1 MSNEEIEF
9 DGVDAAMTAVLTHRK
24 SDANWLTSVH
34 GSFTISFR
42 YPLPLT
48 KTRQERKIMLSRLK
62 TILFTGG
69 MILLTAPG
77 VLAAPTVKQ
86 LANNVYM
93 MSEFHYTSLVV
104 VGEDGVL
111 ITDPAFPGRAQSLK
125 RAIADITD
133 KPVTRIV
140 LSHEHYDHV
149 GGTGVFPEAQV
160 ICHAACQTVFD
171 LDVGG
176 VVPEKVD
183 VTFTDSLRV
192 DFRGPP
198 VYLHYYGPGDG
209 FASIVVHLPEERVAF
224 TADLYDRR
232 ALTPGKWMDD
242 ANYLAIL
249 RVLKELQKKNLR
261 HAVNAHSEDTSVA
274 IVDENVKF
282 VSDLFN
288 LVNGEIRKAM
298 EAGGLMQVMTSL
310 ETWARDLKLPH
321 YADWEGYD
329 EHLPAHVR
337 RMTYSIFHG
346 G

>member
-1 MSNEEIEF
+1 MC
-9 DGVDAAMTAVLTHRK
+9 G
-24 SDANWLTSVH
+24 
-34 GSFTISFR
+34 
-42 YPLPLT
+42 
-48 KTRQERKIMLSRLK
+48 RLK
-62 TILFTGG
+62 ITLFTGA
-69 MILLTAPG
+69 MIFLAAPV

-86 LANNVYM
+86 LADNVYM

-133 KPVTRIV
+133 KPVTTIV

-176 VVPEKVD
+176 VVPEKID

-198 VYLHYYGPGDG
+198 VDLHYYGPGDG
-209 FASIVVHLPEERVAF
+209 FASIVVHLPEERIAF
-224 TADLYDRR
+224 TADLYERR

-261 HAVNAHSEDTSVA
+261 HAVNAHSDDASVA

-298 EAGGLMQVMTSL
+298 EAGGPMQVMTSL
-310 ETWARDLKLPH
+310 EAWARDLKLPQ

>member
-1 MSNEEIEF
+1 MCRLLP
-9 DGVDAAMTAVLTHRK
+9 AVPM
-24 SDANWLTSVH
+24 V
-34 GSFTISFR
+34 
-42 YPLPLT
+42 P
-48 KTRQERKIMLSRLK
+48 
-62 TILFTGG
+62 
-69 MILLTAPG
+69 
-77 VLAAPTVKQ
+77 AAPTVKR
-86 LANNVYM
+86 LTDNVYM

-104 VGEDGVL
+104 VSEDGVL

-133 KPVTRIV
+133 KPVTKIV

-160 ICHAACQTVFD
+160 ICHAACQAVFD

-176 VVPEKVD
+176 VAPEKVD

-198 VYLHYYGPGDG
+198 VDLYYYGPGDG
-209 FASIVVHLPEERVAF
+209 FASIVVHLPEERIAF
-224 TADLYDRR
+224 TADLYERR

-261 HAVNAHSEDTSVA
+261 HAVNAHSADASVA

-282 VSDLFN
+282 MSDLFN

-298 EAGGLMQVMTSL
+298 EAGGPMQVMTSM
-310 ETWARDLKLPH
+310 ETWPRDLKLSQ
-321 YADWEGYD
+321 YADWEGYN

-337 RMTYSIFHG
+337 RMTYSIVHG

>member
-1 MSNEEIEF
+1 MMF
-9 DGVDAAMTAVLTHRK
+9 G
-24 SDANWLTSVH
+24 
-34 GSFTISFR
+34 
-42 YPLPLT
+42 
-48 KTRQERKIMLSRLK
+48 RLN
-62 TILFTGG
+62 TILFTCT
-69 MILLTAPG
+69 MMLLTAPV
-77 VLAAPTVKQ
+77 VLAAPMVKQ
-86 LANNVYM
+86 LAENVYM

-125 RAIADITD
+125 RAIADVTD

-192 DFRGPP
+192 DFRGTP
-198 VYLHYYGPGDG
+198 VDLHYYGPGDG

-224 TADLYDRR
+224 TADLYEHR

-282 VSDLFN
+282 MSDLFN

-298 EAGGLMQVMTSL
+298 EAGGPMQVMTSL
-310 ETWARDLKLPH
+310 ETWARDLKLPQ